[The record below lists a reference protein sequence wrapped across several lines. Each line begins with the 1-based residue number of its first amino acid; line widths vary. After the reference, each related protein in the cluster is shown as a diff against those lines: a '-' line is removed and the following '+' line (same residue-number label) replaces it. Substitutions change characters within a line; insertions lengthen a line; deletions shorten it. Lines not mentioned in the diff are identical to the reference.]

1 MDLNVPRRIEI
12 DLNKETKC
20 NLVHRMRERAD
31 SNLLIAQKSPTQNDI
46 RYTMD
51 ATQHASG

>member
-51 ATQHASG
+51 AT